1 MRAINIF
8 IFFIFLHGCA
18 SIEVA
23 EVVTK
28 TSIKVAEKVA
38 DAKTLISGSKETEDN
53 NEEVAISQKQSEIII
68 SEKKEEISKEKKKIK
83 TASIKQKK
91 ISSYNFLGKSL
102 NELSNE
108 FGNPSLIR
116 EDGNTKTARFDT
128 KSCRFFVYFNL
139 TDNKKLVRYYEIR
152 NMKGDIID
160 KNKKINN
167 CYNEI
172 KKT

>member
-1 MRAINIF
+1 M
-8 IFFIFLHGCA
+8 
-18 SIEVA
+18 EVA

-28 TSIKVAEKVA
+28 TSIKVAEKVS
-38 DAKTLISGSKETEDN
+38 DAKTLISGSKEAEGD
-53 NEEVAISQKQSEIII
+53 NEEVGVSEKQSEVII
-68 SEKKEEISKEKKKIK
+68 SEKKEEISKEKKKVK

-116 EDGNTKTARFDT
+116 EDGSTKTARFDT
-128 KSCRFFVYFNL
+128 KSCRFFVFFNL
-139 TDNKKLVRYYEIR
+139 ADNKELVRYYEIR